1 MDSWHN
7 NLLSSA
13 NKGKIDLIQA
23 INISE
28 DVTAY
33 STNKAVEEFPS
44 HSFKNKNSD
53 KPILKSLL
61 EPKNIIEPIKKVFS
75 YNVEYEI

>member
-44 HSFKNKNSD
+44 HSFKNK
-53 KPILKSLL
+53 K
-61 EPKNIIEPIKKVFS
+61 FR
-75 YNVEYEI
+75 

>member
-13 NKGKIDLIQA
+13 NKGKINLIQA

-53 KPILKSLL
+53 KMDEEIVQLQKSSD
-61 EPKNIIEPIKKVFS
+61 II
-75 YNVEYEI
+75 